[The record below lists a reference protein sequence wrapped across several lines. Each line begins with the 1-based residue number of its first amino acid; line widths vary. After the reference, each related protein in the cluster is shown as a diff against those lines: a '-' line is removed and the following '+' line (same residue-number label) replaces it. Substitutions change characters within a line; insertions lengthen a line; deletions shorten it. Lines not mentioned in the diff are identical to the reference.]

1 MLAELLLAPPTAL
14 SVTLTTVRLAG
25 VERAALAVAS

>member
-14 SVTLTTVRLAG
+14 GASLITVRLAG